1 MIKTLDGKLLKEM
14 ILGAAAILEKNK
26 ETLDSLNV
34 FPVPDGD
41 TGTNMSLTM
50 ISAAKEVAAVEQE
63 DDLVKIV
70 QAMSLGALKGARGNS
85 GVILSQ
91 IFAGFAD
98 AIVKA
103 QQDMTTTLM
112 AQALRNGVEYAY
124 KAVMKPK
131 EGTILTVTS
140 SVASAAEKIAEK
152 TEDLYEQ
159 LEYIIREG
167 EKTLKQTPEMLP
179 VLKEAG
185 VVDAG
190 GAGFLVILM
199 GYKSVLDG
207 ETVDSG
213 DFLANSEPIVDFS
226 NLTTDDEDIKYA
238 YCTEFFIK
246 NLYPDT
252 KERDID
258 IYRNNLSKIGD
269 CVLVVGDLNLV
280 KTHVH
285 TNEPGLALQYAQI
298 LGELSKIKIDN
309 MREQHRELSDLT
321 EVPELA
327 ERPQK
332 EIAVVAVV
340 AGDGIKTIFEDW
352 QVEMF
357 VEGGQSMN
365 PSAQDLIRAIE
376 SAPSDNIIVL
386 PNNKN
391 IILAAEQASD
401 LCKKNVVV
409 LKTKTIPQGIAAA
422 VAYDPEA
429 DIDANVK
436 KMQRAIDMIKTG
448 SITSAVRDT
457 KINGTSIHL
466 GELLGIAENTIVSNG
481 PILSEV
487 YLALLQKM
495 IDEDSELLTIY
506 YGEGVDEDTA
516 AELVALTEK
525 EFPQCDIELHY
536 GGQPVYPYIIS
547 VE

>member
-50 ISAAKEVAAVEQE
+50 ISSAKEVAAVEQE
-63 DDLVKIV
+63 DDVTKIV

-98 AIVKA
+98 AVVKEK
-103 QQDMTTTLM
+103 QEMTTQLM
-112 AQALRNGVEYAY
+112 AAALRNGVDFAY

-131 EGTILTVTS
+131 EGTILTVT
-140 SVASAAEKIAEK
+140 ASIAAAAEEIATK
-152 TEDLYEQ
+152 TNDLYEQ
-159 LEYIIREG
+159 LTYSIKEG

-190 GAGFLVILM
+190 GAGFLVIMM
-199 GYKSVLDG
+199 GFKSVLDG
-207 ETVDSG
+207 ETIDSG
-213 DFLANSEPIVDFS
+213 ELLSSSEPLVDFS
-226 NLTTDDEDIKYA
+226 NLAPQDNDIKYA

-246 NLYPDT
+246 NIFPET

-258 IYRNNLSKIGD
+258 AYRNNLSKIGD

-309 MREQHRELSDLT
+309 MREQHRELSEMTD
-321 EVPELA
+321 VPALN
-327 ERPQK
+327 EREQK
-332 EIAVVAVV
+332 EIAVVTVV
-340 AGDGIKTIFEDW
+340 AGNGIQTIFEDC
-352 QVEMF
+352 QIDMF
-357 VEGGQSMN
+357 VQGGQSMN
-365 PSAQDLIRAIE
+365 PSTEDILRAIE
-376 SAPSDNIIVL
+376 SAPSENIIVL

-391 IILAAEQASD
+391 IILAADQAAD
-401 LCKKNVVV
+401 LSKKNVVV
-409 LKTKTIPQGIAAA
+409 LKSKTIPQGIAAA
-422 VAYDPEA
+422 IVYDPEA
-429 DIDANVK
+429 DIESNTK
-436 KMQRAIDMIKTG
+436 RMQRAIESIKTG
-448 SITSAVRDT
+448 SVTTAVRDT
-457 KINGTSIHL
+457 KVNGTSIKQ
-466 GELLGIAENTIVSNG
+466 GELLGIKESEIVASG
-481 PILSEV
+481 PVLSEV
-487 YLALLQKM
+487 YQRLMDKM
-495 IDEDSELLTIY
+495 VDDESEMISIY
-506 YGEGVDEDTA
+506 YGDGVNAKTA
-516 AELVALTEK
+516 EELQKLTEDR
-525 EFPQCDIELHY
+525 FPQCDVELHY